1 MLPFRTSPTS
11 PTSRYSVKRLLTSH
25 HSGLVVL
32 VSAVLVSPLFST
44 GCGTDE
50 AQDLAVSEIS
60 VLAPLP
66 GQTAAVAY
74 FSLHNAT
81 PAAMTLRR
89 VSSPDFASVEMHT
102 TYFDNGVA
110 HMQSLESLTIAELSQ
125 VEFSPGG
132 HHLMLLQPLNDIEP
146 GDEVILDFHYNDENS
161 LSLRTTVKPPK
172 REHYS

>member
-1 MLPFRTSPTS
+1 MTGRSAAI
-11 PTSRYSVKRLLTSH
+11 LL
-25 HSGLVVL
+25 LVL
-32 VSAVLVSPLFST
+32 LA

-50 AQDLAVSEIS
+50 AQDLAVSEVS

-66 GQTAAVAY
+66 GQSAAVAY

-110 HMQSLESLTIAELSQ
+110 HMQPLESLTIAELSQ

-132 HHLMLLQPLNDIEP
+132 HHLMLMQPVDDIEP
-146 GDEVILDFHYNDENS
+146 GDEVTLDFHYNDDRS
-161 LSLRTTVKPPK
+161 LSARATLKSR
-172 REHYS
+172 

>member
-1 MLPFRTSPTS
+1 MTGKAAAIL
-11 PTSRYSVKRLLTSH
+11 LLTF
-25 HSGLVVL
+25 L
-32 VSAVLVSPLFST
+32 A
-44 GCGTDE
+44 GCGTDK

-66 GQTAAVAY
+66 GQSAAVAY

-110 HMQSLESLTIAELSQ
+110 HMQPLESLTIAELSQ

-132 HHLMLLQPLNDIEP
+132 HHLMLMQPVDDIEP
-146 GDEVILDFHYNDENS
+146 GDEVTLDFHYNDDRS
-161 LSLRTTVKPPK
+161 LSARATLKSR
-172 REHYS
+172 

>member
-1 MLPFRTSPTS
+1 MTGRGAAI
-11 PTSRYSVKRLLTSH
+11 LL
-25 HSGLVVL
+25 LVFL
-32 VSAVLVSPLFST
+32 A

-50 AQDLAVSEIS
+50 AQDLAVSEMS

-66 GQTAAVAY
+66 GQSAAVAY

-81 PAAMTLRR
+81 PTAMTLRR

-132 HHLMLLQPLNDIEP
+132 HHLMLMQPLNDIEP
-146 GDEVILDFHYNDENS
+146 GDHVTLDFHYNDESS
-161 LSLRTTVKPPK
+161 LSLRATVKS
-172 REHYS
+172 R

>member
-1 MLPFRTSPTS
+1 VTGRGAAI
-11 PTSRYSVKRLLTSH
+11 LL
-25 HSGLVVL
+25 LVFL
-32 VSAVLVSPLFST
+32 A

-66 GQTAAVAY
+66 GQSAAVAY
-74 FSLHNAT
+74 FSLHNST

-132 HHLMLLQPLNDIEP
+132 HHLMLLQPLANIEP
-146 GDEVILDFHYNDENS
+146 GDEVTLDFHYNDERS
-161 LSLRTTVKPPK
+161 LSARATVQS
-172 REHYS
+172 R